1 MRDGGIKIRGIGDA
15 EKSMQI
21 QVRLHSLSC
30 NRQLEERAK
39 KSVKAKYKN
48 EVIAHRGSLLDL
60 EGLKEQLSKQ
70 QV

>member
-1 MRDGGIKIRGIGDA
+1 MCKRFKLLFRRTHLLTTC
-15 EKSMQI
+15 I
-21 QVRLHSLSC
+21 Q
-30 NRQLEERAK
+30 